1 MDEFAAQGNLEKE
14 FGIAASPAS
23 DDSIALEDSQ
33 INFIQFVALDLFK
46 SLSMVTKEISF
57 AVDQLNSNLSH
68 WESLKQKSEQT
79 EHDDDDDT
87 AHMIPEAGK
96 KIIPSLLLSFD
107 SNVPRYQTV
116 S

>member
-68 WESLKQKSEQT
+68 WESIKQKNEQT
-79 EHDDDDDT
+79 DHDDDDDDT
-87 AHMIPEAGK
+87 AHMIPETGK
-96 KIIPSLLLSFD
+96 TLTHLSLSLFFVLISF
-107 SNVPRYQTV
+107 PL
-116 S
+116 